1 MKLNSIIRKAMYMS
15 LLIELMTIKFAYC
28 QFKIA
33 SITEVGIG
41 VSVAARATGNDIFD
55 DGSNLFEVSVWD
67 DGATAPG
74 FSYNVSGTFS
84 GVIAF
89 QNTSIFDPDV
99 SLTIDQFG
107 VVHALAGYYDINNSE
122 WDLEV
127 FDWGGTS
134 FTSQGSPLVLGTGVS
149 YTPGSSINIDADD
162 GSNFVI
168 VWNDGSNADLF
179 AVVGDHTASTV
190 NVFNL
195 GTPVQNIGVSTKGYS
210 PDVCIYDGGTIY
222 DRVTYTYIDTNG
234 DLFIDFDSFAALATG
249 ISTPTNVLFSSPS
262 TGNQF
267 YNPRIAC
274 PPSSIGTR
282 EDWTVVVEEND
293 NSILYK
299 IIGYNDNNTT
309 VTGPTSYNLFPINL
323 SPVLN
328 LHPAVTYTNQ
338 TPPNVLVGWTMDNS
352 SGFVTG
358 LSGLQPPVA
367 NATYPIVVSCDDF
380 GIPIFN
386 EYWEEPVTVVNGD
399 LLDNLS
405 LSGRYGNDL
414 LYSTFFFSNGTTIN
428 DIYTKT
434 VNTISSSGGLKIHQE
449 SVIQNSLSDVNL
461 KIKLWDITGK
471 LLISQR
477 GDKAQ
482 ISNILESISSNNSN
496 SLYIIEIEDSENHIL
511 RSKIFLNRD

>member
-1 MKLNSIIRKAMYMS
+1 MFITFQTK
-15 LLIELMTIKFAYC
+15 AYC
-28 QFKIA
+28 QFKSA

-74 FSYNVSGTFS
+74 FSYSVSGTFS
-84 GVIAF
+84 GVISF

-99 SLTIDQFG
+99 ALTIDQFG
-107 VVHALAGYYDINNSE
+107 IVHALAVYYDITNSE

-162 GSNFVI
+162 ASNFAI

-179 AVVGDHTASTV
+179 AVVGDHSGSTV
-190 NVFNL
+190 NVYNL
-195 GTPVQNIGVSTKGYS
+195 GTPVQNIGVSAKGYS

-249 ISTPTNVLFSSPS
+249 VSTPTNVFFTSSS
-262 TGNQF
+262 TGIQF

-274 PPSSIGTR
+274 PPSSVGTR

-293 NSILYK
+293 NSSVYYIT
-299 IIGYNDNNTT
+299 GYNDNNTLI
-309 VTGPTSYNLFPINL
+309 TGPTFYNL
-323 SPVLN
+323 SPIDLSPILN

-338 TPPNVLVGWTMDNS
+338 SPPNVLVGWTMDNS
-352 SGFVTG
+352 SGYATN
-358 LSGLQPPVA
+358 LSTMQFPVA
-367 NATYPIVVSCDDF
+367 NAIYPIVVSCDDF
-380 GIPIFN
+380 GSPLFS
-386 EYWEEPVTVVNGD
+386 EYWEEPMTVGNGD

-428 DIYTKT
+428 DIFTKI

-449 SVIQNSLSDVNL
+449 SLIQNSLSDVNL

-471 LLISQR
+471 LLIFQI

-482 ISNILESISSNNSN
+482 ILTILENISSNNSN
-496 SLYIIEIEDSENHIL
+496 SLYIIEIEDSDNHIW